1 MTESITDSGAL
12 AESNLL
18 GPTMGTI
25 GYGCS
30 MASVLIS
37 AYSPLLATPGISS
50 PVTHGITHALMF
62 LAMAF
67 TFFCLYRFARED
79 CDRIVC
85 SKRLQIVALAM
96 QLALPIVALLNNLGS
111 FVAPIPVNAVAW
123 LCFGAAS
130 AFFTCAWTTAQNA
143 IEEER
148 IRSVNFLSFC
158 IAACISLCV
167 LCMPAITGVIAL
179 VALCVTQLALL
190 MCAPHRGSAVLDR
203 DSSEWFAKSGF
214 KKSGSYVMFVNG
226 VMLSVF
232 AGLLVAR
239 VSKYALPPA
248 AIGISFI
255 ATAAIFYAVTKK
267 APFLLS
273 LGQAQLVFLPIIIC
287 GVMAIGFLDAPW
299 NTAAALVLFIV
310 LYLLDYANTSV
321 LSLRGRLLSISP
333 CYCFSRGRMFII
345 AGQAVGWLVGA
356 ALAGFGR
363 GGLPVVSFVLVG
375 LVCLYISTTS
385 IGPHE
390 DSAGNSEEMAGDGA
404 DLTQQPEL
412 NALPPKKQ
420 EEHVVQARPY
430 RNKCVQAARR
440 FDLTPREGEI
450 LVFLAKGRNAKYIAD
465 QLIVAERTV
474 KTHAYHIYQ
483 KMGIH
488 SQQELIDIVEAEPS
502 IETEGPSPSK

>member
-1 MTESITDSGAL
+1 MAESITGSETIV
-12 AESNLL
+12 ESSLI

-37 AYSPLLATPGISS
+37 AYSPLLAAPEISS

-62 LAMAF
+62 LAMAC

-79 CDRIVC
+79 CDRFVC
-85 SKRLQIVALAM
+85 SKHLQIVSLAM
-96 QLALPIVALLNNLGS
+96 QLVLPIIALLDNLSS
-111 FVAPIPVNAVAW
+111 FTVPIPISVIAW
-123 LCFGAAS
+123 LCFGTAS
-130 AFFTCAWTTAQNA
+130 AFFACAWTTAQNA
-143 IEEER
+143 IKEEC

-167 LCMPAITGVIAL
+167 LCMPSIAGITTLIV
-179 VALCVTQLALL
+179 LCIIQFSLL
-190 MCAPHRGSAVLDR
+190 MCAPHKGGAVLDR
-203 DSSEWFAKSGF
+203 DESEWFAKSGF

-226 VMLSVF
+226 MMLGVF

-255 ATAAIFYAVTKK
+255 AIAIIFHVVTKK

-273 LGQAQLVFLPIIIC
+273 LGQAQLIFLPIIIC
-287 GVMAIGFLDAPW
+287 GVIAIGFLDAPW
-299 NTAAALVLFIV
+299 NTAAALGLFVV
-310 LYLLDYANTSV
+310 LYLFDYANTSV

-333 CYCFSRGRMFII
+333 CYCFSRGRLFII
-345 AGQAVGWLVGA
+345 AGQAAGWLVGA
-356 ALAGFGR
+356 VLAGSGR
-363 GGLPVVSFVLVG
+363 GGLPIVSFVLVG
-375 LVCLYISTTS
+375 LVCLYISTTA
-385 IGPHE
+385 IGPQEGHV
-390 DSAGNSEEMAGDGA
+390 DNSEEMDRGGA
-404 DLTQQPEL
+404 VPMQCSEPTP
-412 NALPPKKQ
+412 LPQ
-420 EEHVVQARPY
+420 EERVTQARPY
-430 RNKCVQAARR
+430 KNKCIQAAKR

-465 QLIVAERTV
+465 QLIVVERTV
-474 KTHAYHIYQ
+474 KTHTYHIYQ

-488 SQQELIDIVEAEPS
+488 SQQELIDIVEAEPN
-502 IETEGPSPSK
+502 IETEGPAA